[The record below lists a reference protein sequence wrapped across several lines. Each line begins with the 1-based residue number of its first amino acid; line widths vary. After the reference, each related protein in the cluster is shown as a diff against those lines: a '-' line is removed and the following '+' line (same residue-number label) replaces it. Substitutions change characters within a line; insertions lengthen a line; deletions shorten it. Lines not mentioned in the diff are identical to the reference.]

1 MLSTVKT
8 LSLIA
13 ADLLSAQTFAW
24 GEMPLQATKNLTLD
38 AASLSA
44 LKVEAGSGF
53 LHITGSDSDQVTVKA
68 EIYQEKPHDEY
79 CLTLE
84 AKDKRAALSA
94 GQCEYQNNK
103 QTRIDLTVS
112 IPRSFNVDVHDGSG
126 EIIISKVANTVINDG
141 SGSITANDIT
151 GTLEIN
157 DGSGSIDV
165 RNVSHDIKIHDGS
178 GNINVAKAQGNIEV
192 HDGSGGIDLND
203 ISGDVVVSDGSGS
216 IRVDT
221 AANFELLSD
230 GSGSVKVT
238 NIAGK
243 TKI

>member
-13 ADLLSAQTFAW
+13 AGLLSAQTFAW

-53 LHITGSDSDQVTVKA
+53 LHITGSDNDQVTVKA

-84 AKDKRAALSA
+84 AKGKRAALGA
-94 GQCEYQNNK
+94 GQCEYQTNK

-243 TKI
+243 TKM

>member
-13 ADLLSAQTFAW
+13 AGLLSAQTFAW
-24 GEMPLQATKNLTLD
+24 GDMPLQETKNLTLD

-53 LHITGSDSDQVTVKA
+53 LHITGSDSDEVTVKA

-79 CLTLE
+79 CLNLE
-84 AKDKRAALSA
+84 AKGNNAALSA
-94 GQCEYQNNK
+94 GQCDYHTNK
-103 QTRIDLTVS
+103 QTRIDLTVA
-112 IPRSFNVDVHDGSG
+112 IPRSFNVNVHDGSG

-157 DGSGSIDV
+157 DGSGSIDA
-165 RNVSHDIKIHDGS
+165 RNISRDIKIHDGS
-178 GNINVAKAQGNIEV
+178 GNIDVANAQGNIEV
-192 HDGSGGIDLND
+192 HDGSGGIELND
-203 ISGDVVVSDGSGS
+203 FG
-216 IRVDT
+216 
-221 AANFELLSD
+221 
-230 GSGSVKVT
+230 
-238 NIAGK
+238 
-243 TKI
+243 

>member
-13 ADLLSAQTFAW
+13 AGLLSAQTFAW
-24 GEMPLQATKNLTLD
+24 GDMPLQETKNLTLD

-53 LHITGSDSDQVTVKA
+53 LHITGTDGDEVSVKA

-84 AKDKRAALSA
+84 AKDKSAALSA
-94 GQCEYQNNK
+94 GQCEYQTNK
-103 QTRIDLTVS
+103 QTRIDLTVA

-126 EIIISKVANTVINDG
+126 EIIISKVADTVINDG
-141 SGSITANDIT
+141 SGSITANDIA
-151 GTLEIN
+151 GRLEIN
-157 DGSGSIDV
+157 DGSGSIDA
-165 RNVSHDIKIHDGS
+165 RNISGDIKIHDGS
-178 GNINVAKAQGNIEV
+178 GNIDVVKAQGNIEV

-216 IRVDT
+216 IRVDN
-221 AANFELLSD
+221 AANFELLTD

-238 NIAGK
+238 NITGK

>member
-1 MLSTVKT
+1 MLSKVKT

-13 ADLLSAQTFAW
+13 AGLLSAQTFAW
-24 GEMPLQATKNLTLD
+24 GEMPLQETKNLKLD

-53 LHITGSDSDQVTVKA
+53 LHITGTDSDEVTVKA
-68 EIYQEKPHDEY
+68 EIYQEQPHDEY

-84 AKDKRAALSA
+84 AKGNNAALGA
-94 GQCEYQNNK
+94 GQCEHHTNK
-103 QTRIDLTVS
+103 QTRIDLTVA
-112 IPRSFNVDVHDGSG
+112 IPHSFNVDVHDASG
-126 EIIISKVANTVINDG
+126 EIIISHVADTVINDG
-141 SGSITANDIT
+141 SGSITANDIE

-165 RNVSHDIKIHDGS
+165 RNVSRDIKIHDGS
-178 GNINVAKAQGNIEV
+178 GNIDVANALGNIEV

-243 TKI
+243 TKM